1 MYLRYPYCQKVLPT
15 VYDDS
20 LSYYEV
26 LCKLTNEMNNI
37 IDEFNSTVQKIIE
50 SQFVLNEKGEWD
62 AETEYAIHDLV
73 LYEGSSYFA
82 TAPNT
87 NVTPG
92 TSSDWQLLAERGKT
106 GPQGE
111 RGPQGEQGAKGDTG
125 ATGAQGTSIKNVNIS
140 EVE

>member
-1 MYLRYPYCQKVLPT
+1 
-15 VYDDS
+15 
-20 LSYYEV
+20 
-26 LCKLTNEMNNI
+26 MNNI

-62 AETEYAIHDLV
+62 AETEYVIHDLV

-111 RGPQGEQGAKGDTG
+111 QGPRGEQGAKGDTG

-140 EVE
+140 EV

>member
-37 IDEFNSTVQKIIE
+37 IDEFNSTVHKIIE

-62 AETEYAIHDLV
+62 AETEYTIHDLV

-92 TSSDWQLLAERGKT
+92 TSSDWQLLAEKGAKGDT
-106 GPQGE
+106 GAQGPQG
-111 RGPQGEQGAKGDTG
+111 PQGLKGDTG

-140 EVE
+140 EV